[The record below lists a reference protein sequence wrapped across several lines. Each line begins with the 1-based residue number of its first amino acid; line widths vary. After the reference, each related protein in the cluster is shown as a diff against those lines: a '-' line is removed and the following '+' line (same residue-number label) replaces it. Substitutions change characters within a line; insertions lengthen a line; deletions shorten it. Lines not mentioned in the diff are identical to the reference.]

1 VTPIRTERFI
11 LPVGVTFSLSWF
23 NRGMT
28 EPTAG
33 HDDPMV
39 DAMRAALDEARAAGA
54 HDDVPVG
61 AVVLLDGEVIAA
73 RHNER
78 ELTGDPTAH
87 AEVLA
92 LRDAAAHIGHWRL
105 LDCTLVV
112 TLEPCAM
119 CAGAMVN
126 ARLGHLVF
134 GATDPKA
141 GASGSVFDI
150 TDAAPLN
157 HQVPVTSGVLGD
169 ECGQILRD
177 FFADRRRR

>member
-1 VTPIRTERFI
+1 MQPDLDAAHGDGEISHE
-11 LPVGVTFSLSWF
+11 S
-23 NRGMT
+23 
-28 EPTAG
+28 
-33 HDDPMV
+33 
-39 DAMRAALDEARAAGA
+39 AMRAALGEAQAALS

-61 AVVLLDGEVIAA
+61 AVVVHDGHIVAA

-105 LDCTLVV
+105 DDCTLVV
-112 TLEPCAM
+112 TLEPCVM

-126 ARLGHLVF
+126 GRLGHLVY

-141 GASGSVFDI
+141 GAAGSRFDLV
-150 TDAAPLN
+150 ASPLLN
-157 HQVPVTSGVLGD
+157 HRVSRTTGVLAE
-169 ECGQILRD
+169 ECGALLTE
-177 FFADRRRR
+177 FFRARR

>member
-1 VTPIRTERFI
+1 MD
-11 LPVGVTFSLSWF
+11 L
-23 NRGMT
+23 
-28 EPTAG
+28 
-33 HDDPMV
+33 
-39 DAMRAALDEARAAGA
+39 DAAMGLALEEALAAVEHG
-54 HDDVPVG
+54 DVPVG

-87 AEVLA
+87 AEILA
-92 LRDAAAHIGHWRL
+92 MRDAAAHIGHWRL

-112 TLEPCAM
+112 TLEPCTM

-126 ARLGHLVF
+126 ARLGRLVY

-150 TDAAPLN
+150 TNTTELN
-157 HQVPVTSGVLGD
+157 HRVPVEPGVRAD
-169 ECGQILRD
+169 ECGRILKE
-177 FFADRRRR
+177 FFAARR

>member
-1 VTPIRTERFI
+1 
-11 LPVGVTFSLSWF
+11 
-23 NRGMT
+23 
-28 EPTAG
+28 
-33 HDDPMV
+33 
-39 DAMRAALDEARAAGA
+39 MRLAIAEARAALT

-61 AVVLLDGEVIAA
+61 AIVVRGGEVIAA

-105 LDCTLVV
+105 DDCTLVV

-126 ARLGHLVF
+126 ARLGTLVY
-134 GATDPKA
+134 GTTDPKA
-141 GASGSVFDI
+141 GAAGSCFDLV
-150 TDAAPLN
+150 DHPVLN
-157 HQVPVTSGVLGD
+157 HRVPRRTAILAA
-169 ECGQILRD
+169 ECSTLLTD
-177 FFADRRRR
+177 FFRARRKPTTD

>member
-1 VTPIRTERFI
+1 MPAD
-11 LPVGVTFSLSWF
+11 P
-23 NRGMT
+23 
-28 EPTAG
+28 EPDQG
-33 HDDPMV
+33 HDQMASYEP
-39 DAMRAALDEARAAGA
+39 AMRRALAEARAALE
-54 HDDVPVG
+54 HHDVPVG
-61 AVVLLDGEVIAA
+61 AVVLRGDDVIAA

-105 LDCTLVV
+105 DDCVLVV

-126 ARLGHLVF
+126 SRLGHLVY

-141 GASGSVFDI
+141 GAAGSQFDLVD
-150 TDAAPLN
+150 TAVLN
-157 HQVPVTSGVLGD
+157 HRVPRTVGVLAD
-169 ECGQILRD
+169 ECGQILVD
-177 FFADRRRR
+177 FFAARRRQR